1 MDAEE
6 RRSTIFRSAAEEF
19 VLVLARAPQSLHA
32 SLAQSKQ
39 TRAREGAREGELAL
53 LAFER
58 GERDGVV
65 ESHPVRAEGRESLE
79 FREPRRREIFQLD
92 ARRLERGAL
101 LGGHRAVGSVRI
113 LGRGARARAREPHRE
128 GAAQRRLDVSPLAPL
143 EVEERSHHV
152 HRRAIQRGTL
162 AHSSSPG
169 PLGATSRGAARRSF
183 TIAAAESM
191 IVSSSVSVGSVALAG
206 ASYPSKETPSARKR
220 A

>member
-152 HRRAIQRGTL
+152 HRRAIQRGML
-162 AHSSSPG
+162 RPLLLPRSPG
-169 PLGATSRGAARRSF
+169 RHVEGRRAAKLHHRGGGVDDRLVVRFGGLGRARRRLVPL
-183 TIAAAESM
+183 E
-191 IVSSSVSVGSVALAG
+191 GN
-206 ASYPSKETPSARKR
+206 PER